1 MSHSPGGTPGSELL
15 ALCLGARRRGGG
27 KLTCLCVAILA
38 AGMLPAGSALPA
50 KQVSFEVVSKY
61 PHETSCFAEGL
72 VLNVSSGGASG
83 PEVFESCG
91 LTGKSYV
98 RRYSLQSG
106 QTLQQYSY
114 RPEHFGE
121 GLTLM
126 GDSMFLL
133 TYKHKIVIELNAH
146 TLQEVRQ
153 HPFPYGEGWGLTND
167 GCDLLA
173 TTGSS
178 NLFRLRKDASGTLQL
193 FSKVEVPRAEVC
205 YTQAGILEFGAFSRH
220 LLSSIKGS
228 WVGGWAVAKFWF
240 FKEIDGEARPRGP
253 LRFASLRFE
262 SSGPSR
268 SLPLRGSVASSGSRS
283 SPERQRSGAATPTL
297 AAQIHRDAP
306 AASPSGYVPA
316 DAAGHFSASQ
326 DPSERRPGG
335 SVADR
340 LWAAGAE
347 VQSLGLYLATGRYVR
362 WMDNSLDPD
371 RLQAGRSAPDG
382 VLDDASSEPSSDDAT
397 LLRLRS
403 AARLLDTPQ
412 DNFARFLGGGD
423 SRDSGGRGVLFDV
436 VAGLLPAVWLAA
448 VLRARNLRIWTR
460 TLLAGAVLAAL
471 RGCLALAGLTPL
483 APYASGNCQEMLAGA
498 VLEHYRSGATPS
510 SGGIV
515 AGLEG
520 TAIVLGLWLQD
531 LFLGMRLQRNFVC
544 ASSFSGPSYVC
555 ALCAL
560 ALYDISRAWVRRLKP
575 QFRSMSQLLVS
586 TLLSCVVLVDAG
598 LDVVTGRQYTVD
610 VTLALVLAML
620 LYQSPALAL
629 CTDHL
634 MLTGLPPA
642 GKEPLAAATAVT
654 AAVAAGTGISLQG
667 GFQAQRSFKHRRFQW
682 VFSVGFRFRLEL
694 HRNRKLSRIM
704 AELEQLRG
712 EQQASTR
719 RLLELEAQLEVL
731 RQRSQEREEI
741 APDQAFQ
748 QELQERLQEGKKA
761 YEFRVAQ
768 QVKEERLQLQ
778 AAEKEAQ
785 EESLRL
791 QAAEEQLE
799 PQQAA
804 ERRRLAD
811 EAE

>member
-1 MSHSPGGTPGSELL
+1 VTSISVSLPG
-15 ALCLGARRRGGG
+15 R
-27 KLTCLCVAILA
+27 
-38 AGMLPAGSALPA
+38 
-50 KQVSFEVVSKY
+50 
-61 PHETSCFAEGL
+61 
-72 VLNVSSGGASG
+72 
-83 PEVFESCG
+83 
-91 LTGKSYV
+91 
-98 RRYSLQSG
+98 
-106 QTLQQYSY
+106 YSY

-193 FSKVEVPRAEVC
+193 FSKVE
-205 YTQAGILEFGAFSRH
+205 AGILEFGAFSRH

-240 FKEIDGEARPRGP
+240 FKEIDGEARPGP

-326 DPSERRPGG
+326 APRAPEEETDALGYDFDELDTDPSERRPGG

-347 VQSLGLYLATGRYVR
+347 VRQRKWMLPGVAFALAVLVQSLGLYLATGRYVR

-667 GFQAQRSFKHRRFQW
+667 GFQASGEWTPESLERGRAAQPPPQHLLPIPARTSSQSQVVQDYGDLGDVLVPPCCLPLCGFHGRYFLYDRPAWEQEQELRAHRQAQ
-682 VFSVGFRFRLEL
+682 
-694 HRNRKLSRIM
+694 